1 MRILKV
7 MAAAAVIV
15 VPALLTAVPAEALTA
30 KQYEHQ
36 GRGVY
41 LNSTGSR
48 KSYGMHRYHRAYGRH
63 HGMHRRYR

>member
-7 MAAAAVIV
+7 IAAAAIIV
-15 VPALLTAVPAEALTA
+15 LPTLLTAVPAEALTA

-48 KSYGMHRYHRAYGRH
+48 KSYGMHRHYRTYGRH
-63 HGMHRRYR
+63 MHRRYR

>member
-1 MRILKV
+1 MRMLKV

-15 VPALLTAVPAEALTA
+15 VPTLLTAVPAEALTA
-30 KQYEHQ
+30 RQYEHQ

-48 KSYGMHRYHRAYGRH
+48 KAHGMVRH
-63 HGMHRRYR
+63 HGYHSRHHHMHRRTR

>member
-1 MRILKV
+1 MRILRII
-7 MAAAAVIV
+7 AAAAVIV
-15 VPALLTAVPAEALTA
+15 APALLAAAPAQALTA

-48 KSYGMHRYHRAYGRH
+48 KSYGGYRH
-63 HGMHRRYR
+63 HRSHYRTHHMHRRYR